1 VPPGGKVFVNE
12 FTSSGTVGWFKAVRS
27 REVIELIRANPNAF
41 ILTYVIAHRA
51 RFHDGFNADGLERG
65 EAMLGDFES
74 YGMTERQ
81 YRTAKEQLTKW
92 HFATFKTTNKGTLGK
107 LMDTRLFDP
116 LNIQADGQNDTRP
129 TDKRRA
135 ADGQP
140 TTNKEGKK
148 ETRKQGTGKTG
159 VGSQARRHLPS
170 VESRPETFQELEQFA
185 AKKGFERDV
194 AERFARYNDLHDW
207 PVNDWRGAFV
217 RFAEMA
223 TDSPGGVSSVPEDW
237 NPEILR

>member
-1 VPPGGKVFVNE
+1 MNE
-12 FTSSGTVGWFKAVRS
+12 FPSSGTVGWFKAVRS

-41 ILTYVIAHRA
+41 ILAYVIAHRA

-116 LNIQADGQNDTRP
+116 LNISTDRQNDNQP
-129 TDKRRA
+129 TGKRQA
-135 ADGQP
+135 GDGQP
-140 TTNKEGKK
+140 TTNKK
-148 ETRKQGTGKTG
+148 
-159 VGSQARRHLPS
+159 V
-170 VESRPETFQELEQFA
+170 
-185 AKKGFERDV
+185 KKGNNEK
-194 AERFARYNDLHDW
+194 E
-207 PVNDWRGAFV
+207 
-217 RFAEMA
+217 
-223 TDSPGGVSSVPEDW
+223 GGKNTPRSFIPD
-237 NPEILR
+237 